1 MSPPQ
6 LRASSYL
13 AGCLTGGDDDFND
26 LLQPFLIARLLIFL
40 SILGKD
46 AISYNV
52 HLIFRP
58 PGSLALAQARQH
70 IVSHLQS
77 LGWQVFTLDMAAINT
92 LGDSAVG
99 IHADWSQKCRK
110 KIVLAL
116 YFFEIEFSRFPWTL
130 LRHQPRL
137 VQRRSQTSW
146 QLFTRIV
153 LGVLFLL
160 HIMIARS
167 YLMLVAKI
175 IRTKNNIRCI

>member
-26 LLQPFLIARLLIFL
+26 LLEPFLIARLLIFL

-70 IVSHLQS
+70 IFSHLQS
-77 LGWQVFTLDMAAINT
+77 LGWQVFTLDMAGNHA

-99 IHADWSQKCRK
+99 IHADWSQKC
-110 KIVLAL
+110 
-116 YFFEIEFSRFPWTL
+116 
-130 LRHQPRL
+130 
-137 VQRRSQTSW
+137 
-146 QLFTRIV
+146 
-153 LGVLFLL
+153 
-160 HIMIARS
+160 
-167 YLMLVAKI
+167 
-175 IRTKNNIRCI
+175 

>member
-1 MSPPQ
+1 MSPLQ

-40 SILGKD
+40 FLLSILGND

-77 LGWQVFTLDMAAINT
+77 LGWQVFALDMAGIHT
-92 LGDSAVG
+92 LGDTAVG

-116 YFFEIEFSRFPWTL
+116 HFFL
-130 LRHQPRL
+130 KL
-137 VQRRSQTSW
+137 
-146 QLFTRIV
+146 
-153 LGVLFLL
+153 
-160 HIMIARS
+160 
-167 YLMLVAKI
+167 
-175 IRTKNNIRCI
+175 

>member
-40 SILGKD
+40 LSILGND

-77 LGWQVFTLDMAAINT
+77 LGWQVFTLDMADIHT

-99 IHADWSQKCRK
+99 IHADWSQKCRN
-110 KIVLAL
+110 KIVSPL
-116 YFFEIEFSRFPWTL
+116 YFL
-130 LRHQPRL
+130 KL
-137 VQRRSQTSW
+137 
-146 QLFTRIV
+146 
-153 LGVLFLL
+153 
-160 HIMIARS
+160 
-167 YLMLVAKI
+167 
-175 IRTKNNIRCI
+175 

>member
-40 SILGKD
+40 LSILGND
-46 AISYNV
+46 ATSYNV

-77 LGWQVFTLDMAAINT
+77 LGWQVFTLDMADIHT

-99 IHADWSQKCRK
+99 IHADWSKKCRM

-116 YFFEIEFSRFPWTL
+116 YFF
-130 LRHQPRL
+130 
-137 VQRRSQTSW
+137 
-146 QLFTRIV
+146 
-153 LGVLFLL
+153 
-160 HIMIARS
+160 
-167 YLMLVAKI
+167 
-175 IRTKNNIRCI
+175 

>member
-40 SILGKD
+40 LIILGND

-52 HLIFRP
+52 LLIIRP

-77 LGWQVFTLDMAAINT
+77 LGLVKQVI
-92 LGDSAVG
+92 
-99 IHADWSQKCRK
+99 
-110 KIVLAL
+110 
-116 YFFEIEFSRFPWTL
+116 
-130 LRHQPRL
+130 
-137 VQRRSQTSW
+137 
-146 QLFTRIV
+146 
-153 LGVLFLL
+153 
-160 HIMIARS
+160 
-167 YLMLVAKI
+167 
-175 IRTKNNIRCI
+175 

>member
-1 MSPPQ
+1 MSKKGNKKICFTFYISSPQ

-40 SILGKD
+40 FLLSILGND

-77 LGWQVFTLDMAAINT
+77 LGWQVFTLDMADIHT

-110 KIVLAL
+110 KIVSAL
-116 YFFEIEFSRFPWTL
+116 YFF
-130 LRHQPRL
+130 
-137 VQRRSQTSW
+137 
-146 QLFTRIV
+146 
-153 LGVLFLL
+153 
-160 HIMIARS
+160 
-167 YLMLVAKI
+167 
-175 IRTKNNIRCI
+175 